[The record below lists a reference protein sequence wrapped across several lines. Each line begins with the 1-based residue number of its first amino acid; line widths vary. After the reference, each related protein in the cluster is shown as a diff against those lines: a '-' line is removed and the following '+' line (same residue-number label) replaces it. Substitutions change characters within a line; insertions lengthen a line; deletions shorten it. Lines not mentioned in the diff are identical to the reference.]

1 MIEEL
6 TTKYEEFKGVI
17 DILPV
22 NTKYNRKRKVDYIME
37 EINNDTKRLQQ
48 VKTEIEKRIR
58 QFDTLKV
65 NDKIEKLENQLE
77 KCNIANEWNLYNTS
91 YEKMH
96 LDYYLYQLHR
106 YYKED
111 LVSVNACIK
120 KIIESFKK
128 VEIILTKD
136 DFKFNDY
143 AASYMEKILSNVSDQ
158 ELSTYFEEIYWKNP
172 DIINIIEINF
182 KNIYLKNEKKIDKYY
197 ETRHQA
203 FLKNHKDEEIYDMRI
218 KLSAE
223 IKNLN
228 GRDTYLNFQRF
239 VNNEYSV
246 ADFKEDD
253 LNKKKEIYFDDG
265 SYNYDNLI
273 EIDKA
278 LNEYNVMIKYRELF
292 ADMKERL
299 EKKDT
304 LKNSKNNALK
314 EVSKEEDKLIKLNAK
329 RNKKGLFGKPKND
342 EKWLFEYKEV
352 LNSIINHYNEFDDAC
367 FNDLVFL
374 KLTQDSTI
382 LEVLKLISSNY
393 LYFVNQAF
401 KKDENANI
409 NDVTKQFEDLKDY
422 INNNSFTLLNN
433 IALLDDKPMKQ
444 LISDKYNLEHVKI
457 SEDALMDENIEK
469 TIGDIETFI
478 KYEDILASWIN
489 IDDVSLYLNYTN
501 LLNSE
506 KAHE

>member
-6 TTKYEEFKGVI
+6 NSKYEEFKGVI

-22 NTKYNRKRKVDYIME
+22 NTKYNRKRKIDYIDGE
-37 EINNDTKRLQQ
+37 VENDQKRLES
-48 VKTEIEKRIR
+48 VKKEIEKRIR
-58 QFDTLKV
+58 QFEGLKE
-65 NDKIEKLENQLE
+65 NDKIKKLENELE
-77 KCNIANEWNLYNTS
+77 KCNIVNEWNQYNTS

-111 LVSVNACIK
+111 LVSVNACIR

-128 VEIILTKD
+128 VEINLTKD

-143 AASYMEKILSNVSDQ
+143 AALYMEKVLANVKDE
-158 ELSTYFEEIYWKNP
+158 ELSAYFEEIYWKNP
-172 DIINIIEINF
+172 DIIRIIEINF
-182 KNIYLKNEKKIDKYY
+182 KNIYLKNEKKINKYY
-197 ETRHQA
+197 ELRHQE
-203 FLKNHKDEEIYDMRI
+203 FLKGHKDEEIYDMRV
-218 KLSAE
+218 KLSSE
-223 IKNLN
+223 IKTLN

-239 VNNEYSV
+239 VSGEYSV
-246 ADFKEDD
+246 ADFKQDD
-253 LNKKKEIYFDDG
+253 IDKKKELYFGED
-265 SYNYDNLI
+265 SYNYDNLL

-278 LNEYNVMIKYRELF
+278 LSEYNIMIKYREIF
-292 ADMKERL
+292 MDMKERL

-304 LKNSKNNALK
+304 LKNSKSNALK

-329 RNKKGLFGKPKND
+329 RNKKGLFGKKKND

-352 LNSIINHYNEFDDAC
+352 LNNIIKYYDEFDDAC
-367 FNDLVFL
+367 FNDLIFL
-374 KLTQDSTI
+374 KLGHDSTVA
-382 LEVLKLISSNY
+382 EVLKLVTSNY
-393 LYFVNQAF
+393 LYFVSQAF

-422 INNNSFTLLNN
+422 VNNNNFMLLNN

-444 LISDKYNLEHVKI
+444 LISDKYNLGHIKLPT
-457 SEDALMDENIEK
+457 DALMDENIEK
-469 TIGDIETFI
+469 TMYDIEMFI

-489 IDDVSLYLNYTN
+489 IDDVRLYLEYTN
-501 LLNSE
+501 LVNNQ
-506 KAHE
+506 KAH